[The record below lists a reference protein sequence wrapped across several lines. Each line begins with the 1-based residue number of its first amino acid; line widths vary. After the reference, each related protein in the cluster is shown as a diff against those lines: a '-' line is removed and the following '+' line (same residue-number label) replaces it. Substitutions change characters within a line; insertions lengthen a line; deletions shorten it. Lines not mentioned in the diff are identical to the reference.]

1 MKKKIFK
8 TGLLL
13 MTSVAVGATLIPST
27 VALADQSSFNEKNV
41 SITKEEAAYQED
53 GLLYIED
60 NPFEPNPTARQI
72 IADGSWK
79 WKQINKKYSD
89 TKQDEK
95 FKANVGNLVYNV
107 AFAYFGGKLIKG
119 ALKLSEFTGAVS
131 SGFLASVKKPIK
143 AGKTVYL
150 TITTYEDKDSVNYYV
165 KENVKAYSDSKR
177 TKQVGNYDSVHKF
190 RKK

>member
-27 VALADQSSFNEKNV
+27 VALADQSSFNEKSV
-41 SITKEEAAYQED
+41 SITKEEAAFQED

-60 NPFEPNPTARQI
+60 NPFEPNPMARQV

-79 WKQINKKYSD
+79 WKQINKKYTD

-119 ALKLSEFTGAVS
+119 ALKVGEFTGAVS

-143 AGKTVYL
+143 PGKTVYL
-150 TITTYEDKDSVNYYV
+150 TITTYEDTDSVNYYV
-165 KENVKAYSDSKR
+165 KENVKAYSDSNR

>member
-1 MKKKIFK
+1 
-8 TGLLL
+8 LV
-13 MTSVAVGATLIPST
+13 SLIY
-27 VALADQSSFNEKNV
+27 ANF
-41 SITKEEAAYQED
+41 
-53 GLLYIED
+53 IED
-60 NPFEPNPTARQI
+60 SPFEPNPMARQI

-79 WKQINKKYSD
+79 WKQINKKYSN

-119 ALKLSEFTGAVS
+119 ALKVSEFTGAVS
-131 SGFLASVKKPIK
+131 SVFLASVKKPIK
-143 AGKTVYL
+143 AGKTIYL

-177 TKQVGNYDSVHKF
+177 TKQVGNYNSVHKF

>member
-1 MKKKIFK
+1 MA
-8 TGLLL
+8 
-13 MTSVAVGATLIPST
+13 SVAIGATLVPSAI
-27 VALADQSSFNEKNV
+27 VFADHSSFSEEN
-41 SITKEEAAYQED
+41 TKEEAAYQED
-53 GLLYIED
+53 GLLYIKD
-60 NPFEPNPTARQI
+60 NPSEPNITTKQV

-95 FKANVGNLVYNV
+95 FKANVGNLLYNV

-119 ALKLSEFTGAVS
+119 ALKVSEFTGAVS